1 MNKFAL
7 KTLAAASLL
16 TVAGISTALDLDK
29 EESRF
34 GYSLGYNMGQGLSKD
49 FPNMD
54 LDALKQGLAEAVKGA
69 EGQLSEADMR
79 TAIQAGQK
87 KAMEARKATQAA
99 AGEKNKAAGEKYLA
113 ANAKKDGVKTT
124 DSGLQYSVLTKGKGK
139 SPKATDTVSVHY
151 HGTLPDG
158 SVFDSSVD
166 RGTPATFALNR
177 VIPGWTEGVQL
188 MKTGAKYRFFVPE
201 DLAYGERSP
210 SPKIGPNQV
219 LIFDVELLEI
229 KG

>member
-1 MNKFAL
+1 MKKFVL
-7 KTLAAASLL
+7 KYIAVANLVVLTSVVNAA
-16 TVAGISTALDLDK
+16 DLEK

-54 LDALKQGLAEAVKGA
+54 LDALKQGLDAAINGGKA
-69 EGQLSEADMR
+69 KLSEADMR

-87 KAMEARKATQAA
+87 KAMDARKAMQAV
-99 AGEKNKAAGEKYLA
+99 AGQKNKAAGEKFLVE
-113 ANAKKDGVKTT
+113 NGKKEGVKTT
-124 DSGLQYSVLTKGKGK
+124 DSGLQYSVLSKGDGK
-139 SPKATDTVSVHY
+139 SPKASDTVSVHY

-158 SVFDSSVD
+158 TVFDSSVE

-177 VIPGWTEGVQL
+177 VIKGWTEGVQL
-188 MKTGAKYRFFVPE
+188 MKEGGKYRFYVPE
-201 DLAYGERSP
+201 NLAYGERAP

-219 LIFDVELLEI
+219 LIFDVELIEV